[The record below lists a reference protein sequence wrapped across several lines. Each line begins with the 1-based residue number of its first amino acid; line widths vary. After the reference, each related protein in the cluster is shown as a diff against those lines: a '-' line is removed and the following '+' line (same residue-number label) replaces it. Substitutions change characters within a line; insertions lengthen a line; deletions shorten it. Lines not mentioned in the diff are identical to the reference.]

1 MKRFLATDEGVAK
14 SMTFDIDYGPNQ
26 VAGPNQVKAQ
36 PSVEELRAAMFDAF
50 DQEGAYLTG
59 QEANKPSNSELV
71 MSRLRPVDLAM
82 EAARMMAQ
90 LAGHE
95 RKEGEGYGVVSRYAS
110 MPADVKAD
118 HGAASSYR
126 DAIL

>member
-1 MKRFLATDEGVAK
+1 MKRFLATDEGVAR

-26 VAGPNQVKAQ
+26 VAGPNQVQAQ

-50 DQEGAYLTG
+50 DQQGAYLEG
-59 QEANKPSNSELV
+59 QEANEQSKNELV
-71 MSRLRPVDLAM
+71 MNRLRPVDLSM

-118 HGAASSYR
+118 HGASRS
-126 DAIL
+126 

>member
-1 MKRFLATDEGVAK
+1 MKRFFASDEGVAK
-14 SMTFDIDYGPNQ
+14 SMTFDIDYGPNP
-26 VAGPNQVKAQ
+26 VAGPNQVQAQ

-50 DQEGAYLTG
+50 DQQGAYLEG
-59 QEANKPSNSELV
+59 QEANKHSNNELV
-71 MSRLRPVDLAM
+71 MNRLRPVDLAM

-118 HGAASSYR
+118 HGASRS
-126 DAIL
+126 